1 MNGIAPAL
9 IARTKMLPG
18 EPEELKKSKWGE
30 RAGG

>member
-9 IARTKMLPG
+9 IGGTKMLPG

-30 RAGG
+30 RTGG